1 MLIPE
6 RRDRC
11 VYVSSFLHE
20 ICVIVSLTFIFFLW
34 FYHRKSSKTE
44 QGRANT
50 KPGGAGLL
58 CNPMTCILWSFA
70 IMKRSFLRA
79 LKAYYVFLGAGNWG
93 FADCV
98 LGKSLSWAKNPAPA
112 PTAPPST
119 TTTTTTPPIV
129 AIMELELILDTL
141 IPPRAPSLRKTTHNA
156 KPQPDVV
163 RTPVAT
169 LVDPS

>member
-79 LKAYYVFLGAGNWG
+79 LKALCISGSGKLGFCGLCAWKKPE
-93 FADCV
+93 
-98 LGKSLSWAKNPAPA
+98 LGQK
-112 PTAPPST
+112 PST
-119 TTTTTTPPIV
+119 STSTNSTTVNNNNNDNTTNSSNHGTW
-129 AIMELELILDTL
+129 AD
-141 IPPRAPSLRKTTHNA
+141 S
-156 KPQPDVV
+156 
-163 RTPVAT
+163 
-169 LVDPS
+169 